1 MSNDALQLSNAT
13 TGELLEMAREYL
25 FHYHEAF
32 TEPIVARAQG
42 ATLWDRDGRE
52 YLDFS
57 SGQMCATIGHN
68 HPQIVQALR
77 RSGERVLHLNSHL
90 ISEEV
95 VLLARKLAEL
105 LPEPLKRT
113 ILLSTGGESTE
124 VALKIAKM
132 YTGKWE
138 LVGIARGYHGHTGG
152 SLAVSFLSRRRGFG
166 PWQPGA
172 YAIPAPY
179 CYRCPLGL
187 TYPSCQYACVNTG
200 FETVDAQSVGAL
212 AALIAEP
219 ILSGGGIIE
228 PPPGYFQEVQR
239 RCKER
244 DMLFILDEAQTGL
257 GRLGAMFAF
266 EQDGAVPDILALS
279 KTLGAG
285 IPLSATVTSRRVE
298 DVVVQRGFGFLSS
311 HMSEPLPAAVGLAV
325 LEVLEQEDLV
335 RAAQVKGEYLKSRL
349 LELQERHAIV
359 GDVRGRGLLLGIEF
373 VRDRVKKTPAE
384 DEALAIT
391 RRCLAKGLVV
401 QVASHKGVHTVWRI
415 APPLTIAQ
423 AELDRGVAIMDEA
436 ITEVTGR

>member
-1 MSNDALQLSNAT
+1 MDKDALRLSDT
-13 TGELLEMAREYL
+13 TTSELLEMAQEYL

-32 TEPIVARAQG
+32 TAPLVACARG
-42 ATLWDRDGRE
+42 ATLWDREGRT

-68 HPQIVQALR
+68 HPRITQALQQ
-77 RSGERVLHLNSHL
+77 SSERVLHLNSHL

-95 VLLARKLAEL
+95 ILLAKKLADY
-105 LPEPLKRT
+105 LPAPLQRT
-113 ILLSTGGESTE
+113 LLLSTGGESTE

-138 LVGIARGYHGHTGG
+138 VVGIARGYHGHTGG
-152 SLAVSFLSRRRGFG
+152 AMAVSFLSRRVGFG

-187 TYPSCQYACVNTG
+187 TFPSCQYACVELG
-200 FETVDAQSVGAL
+200 FQMVDAQSVGAL

-228 PPPGYFQEVQR
+228 PPPGYFEEVQR

-244 DMLFILDEAQTGL
+244 EMLFISDEAQTGL
-257 GRLGAMFAF
+257 GRVGAMFACQ
-266 EQDGAVPDILALS
+266 QDGVVPDILALS

-285 IPLSATVTSRRVE
+285 LPLSATITSRAIE
-298 DVVVQRGFGFLSS
+298 EVVVQRGFGFLSS
-311 HMSEPLPAAVGLAV
+311 HMSDPLPAAVGLAV
-325 LEVLEQEDLV
+325 LEVLEQENLV
-335 RAAQVKGEYLKSRL
+335 QAAQTKGEYLKSRL
-349 LELQERHAIV
+349 LELQERHAII

-373 VRDRVKKTPAE
+373 VQDRVQKTPAE
-384 DEALAIT
+384 SEALAIT
-391 RRCLAKGLVV
+391 QRCLDKGLVV
-401 QVASHKGVHTVWRI
+401 QIASYRGVHTVWRI
-415 APPLTIAQ
+415 APPLTITHE
-423 AELDRGVAIMDEA
+423 ELDRGVDIMDQA
-436 ITEVTGR
+436 FTEVVGH